1 MLVLDMLTYA
11 ANPRSLASVP
21 SGWVEVFVGDICDR
35 NKVDDPMSRSDACV
49 HLAAESRNGG
59 SILNQEPL
67 FRTNMGEIYVFFWGV
82 EAS

>member
-1 MLVLDMLTYA
+1 MLTYA

-35 NKVDDPMSRSDACV
+35 NKVDDLMSRSDACV

-59 SILNQEPL
+59 SIPNQELL
-67 FRTNMGEIYVFFWGV
+67 FRTNMSETDVLFGV